1 MSVNPWPSP
10 TPLLRWLVLKPF
22 PSCFHQSMAVNP
34 WPSSTSLL
42 RQLVLKP
49 FPSCFHVSEPLTK
62 SHPSFK
68 TTFSKSF
75 AFKFCLAFAVRHYKT
90 FFLYVVGENA
100 PKENL
105 YHAHSG
111 WKFTSDFYMM
121 KLSWC
126 TLWWK
131 FTHDPFS
138 KYRWI
143 FIQSVRCTKTRMWQF
158 FKLLIHQHTSC
169 QHVAKRAVAKVKKFS
184 RRSSKMEGVMNF

>member
-1 MSVNPWPSP
+1 MSEAKTHPCKTQNKPKQFSGSFLC
-10 TPLLRWLVLKPF
+10 LLGPQNLSKL
-22 PSCFHQSMAVNP
+22 M
-34 WPSSTSLL
+34 TSLCKKC
-42 RQLVLKP
+42 QQY
-49 FPSCFHVSEPLTK
+49 FF
-62 SHPSFK
+62 FK
-68 TTFSKSF
+68 G
-75 AFKFCLAFAVRHYKT
+75 AEMHYIHKLS
-90 FFLYVVGENA
+90 LYVTIKFVSCTCGWSFTHTF
-100 PKENL
+100 KEEL
-105 YHAHSG
+105 WHHIKSG